1 MKIIKHVLLLSVA
14 VFVASYFIQG
24 VHINPIWTA
33 LIVGAVLA
41 VINFTVKPIIKILTL
56 PINII
61 TLGLFSIVINAAIFW
76 FIGAGNFIKGFGID
90 NWQAA
95 FYGSL
100 IISVVSW
107 IGEKM
112 FGSNDD

>member
-1 MKIIKHVLLLSVA
+1 MRIIKQVILLSIA
-14 VFVASYFIQG
+14 VFAASYFIQG

-76 FIGAGNFIKGFGID
+76 FIGTGAFIKGFTID

-95 FYGSL
+95 LYGSL
-100 IISVVSW
+100 LISVIHW
-107 IGEKM
+107 LGEKM
-112 FGSNDD
+112 FGSNED